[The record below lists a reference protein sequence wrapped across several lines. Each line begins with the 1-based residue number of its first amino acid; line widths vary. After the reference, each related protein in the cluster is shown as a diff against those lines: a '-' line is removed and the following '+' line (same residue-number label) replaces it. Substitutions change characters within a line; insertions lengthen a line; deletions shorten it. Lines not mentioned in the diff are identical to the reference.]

1 MKKQKTVY
9 VCGDCG
15 ADHAKWQGQ
24 CQSCGEWN
32 TLSQLSVAA
41 GSSSATQRGGYS
53 GQLAPLQA
61 LGSVPTMDNER
72 WRTESGEL
80 NRVLGG
86 GLVPGS
92 ADFDG
97 WGARRWEEYAAA
109 AGGERSRR
117 AKALPIHHGR
127 GESGA
132 GRAPRKRLNCRL
144 TRYRWRPRPRSRR
157 YLNIGMTISPTSSL
171 STRSRSCT
179 ANRLR
184 HCQGASPKCGK

>member
-41 GSSSATQRGGYS
+41 GASPSFNEAGTVANGAASD
-53 GQLAPLQA
+53 P
-61 LGSVPTMDNER
+61 GSVPTIDNER

-92 ADFDG
+92 AILMG
-97 WGARRWEEYAAA
+97 GA
-109 AGGERSRR
+109 
-117 AKALPIHHGR
+117 P
-127 GESGA
+127 GA
-132 GRAPRKRLNCRL
+132 GK
-144 TRYRWRPRPRSRR
+144 
-157 YLNIGMTISPTSSL
+157 
-171 STRSRSCT
+171 STPLLQVVSGR
-179 ANRLR
+179 
-184 HCQGASPKCGK
+184 